1 MPHHSPPPDLNGLSE
16 AEAARRLAELGPNRL
31 SERRTRRLP
40 QIVLEALKEPMFL
53 LLFAAVAL
61 YFALGDT
68 GEAAFL
74 FAGAMASVGLMIL
87 QETRSERALAA
98 LRKLAEPTARVL
110 RDGVERRVPAA
121 EIVPGDV
128 LLVAEGGRAPADA
141 VLRAG
146 DVLTVDESMLTG
158 EAAPVVKRPAAEG
171 EPDDPPGT
179 ADSACLFA
187 GTLVVRGQ
195 GVAVVTRTGRA
206 TRMGEIGASLMTLQE
221 GPTPLQQATRRV
233 VRTLGLFAVVVAL
246 GVLLIQGLV
255 RQDWVAGALGALTVG
270 IALIPEEFPMVLAVF
285 LALGGWRLAQKNVL
299 VRRSAA
305 IETLGAISVLCV
317 DKTGTL
323 TRNHM
328 RLAALWRDGR
338 EWDCA
343 PGAPADPA
351 ARELLRTTL
360 LASAV
365 HGSDPMDNAVHELV
379 GGLWTHEAPPLRSY
393 PLRPDRLA
401 FIQAWPE
408 GEGEGT
414 GVLLAA
420 KGAPEA
426 VFDLCGLKG
435 PARKDMERAVAELAA
450 RGLRVLGVAAL
461 RRDHDGDRE
470 PPGGG
475 FAFHGLAAFDD
486 PVREEA
492 PAAVAAAQAA
502 GVRVVMITGDY
513 PDTGLAIARRA
524 GIDVSGGALTGAE
537 VAGLSPTALAEA
549 VRGVSVFA
557 RISPDQK
564 LRLVEALRADG
575 ELVGMFG
582 DGVNDAPALETAHV
596 GVAMGQ
602 RGTDVAREAADLVLL
617 DDRFASIVPGI
628 AEGRRIFANLRVAL
642 AYLVVVHVPMAGLAL
657 LPLMFGLSPVLFPMQ
672 VVLLELVIDPMC
684 ALVFESRP
692 AARGVMS
699 HPPRRADEPLF
710 GSRGMLVSAMQ
721 GLGLLAAVFGLH
733 LFLLSAGVPE
743 GAARAAGLISLVAGN
758 LGVAGVL
765 SIAPGAGRSP
775 AQRLAFA
782 GIAVLASA
790 TLAAGVAV
798 PWLARL
804 FQFETPEPLVA
815 LAALAT
821 GLAAGLVMGVAALL
835 HEGRFI
841 RRAAT

>member
-1 MPHHSPPPDLNGLSE
+1 MPHRSPHPDLNGLSE
-16 AEAARRLAELGPNRL
+16 AEAARRLAEHGPNRL
-31 SERRTRRLP
+31 SERRTRRLWR
-40 QIVLEALKEPMFL
+40 IVLDAFREPMFL

-61 YFALGDT
+61 YFALGDM
-68 GEAAFL
+68 GEALFL
-74 FAGAMASVGLMIL
+74 LAGSAATVGLMIL
-87 QETRSERALAA
+87 QEARSERALAA
-98 LRKLAEPTARVL
+98 LRKLAEPTARVM
-110 RDGVERRVPAA
+110 RDGVERRIPAA
-121 EIVPGDV
+121 GIVPGDV

-146 DVLTVDESMLTG
+146 DVLTVDESILTG
-158 EAAPVVKRPAAEG
+158 EAAPVVKHPAADG
-171 EPDDPPGT
+171 APDNPQGT

-187 GTLVVRGQ
+187 GTLIVRGQ
-195 GVAVVTRTGRA
+195 GVAVVTRTGRT

-221 GPTPLQQATRRV
+221 SPTPLQQATRRV
-233 VRTLGLFAVVVAL
+233 VRTLGLFAVLVAV
-246 GVLLIQGLV
+246 GVLLIQGLA

-338 EWDCA
+338 EWNCA
-343 PGAPADPA
+343 AGAPADRT
-351 ARELLRTTL
+351 ARELLHVTL

-365 HGSDPMDNAVHELV
+365 HGMDPMDNAVHELA
-379 GGLWTHEAPPLRSY
+379 GDLWAHEASPLRSY

-401 FIQAWPE
+401 FIQAWQE
-408 GEGEGT
+408 AE
-414 GVLLAA
+414 GVLFAA

-435 PARKDMERAVAELAA
+435 AARTHLERAVADLAA
-450 RGLRVLGVAAL
+450 RGLRVLGVASN
-461 RRDHDGDRE
+461 RCDHDGGRE
-470 PPGGG
+470 PPDGG
-475 FAFHGLAAFDD
+475 FAFEGLAAFED
-486 PVREEA
+486 PVREEVPVA
-492 PAAVAAAQAA
+492 LAAAQAA

-513 PDTGLAIARRA
+513 PDTGLAIAGRA
-524 GIDVSGGALTGAE
+524 GIDVTGGALSGAE
-537 VAGLSPTALAEA
+537 VAALSPAALAEA
-549 VRGVSVFA
+549 VRNVSVFA

-564 LRLVEALRADG
+564 LRLVEAFRANG

-582 DGVNDAPALETAHV
+582 DGVNDAPALEAAHV
-596 GVAMGQ
+596 GVAMGR

-657 LPLMFGLSPVLFPMQ
+657 LPLLFGLSPVLFPMQ

-684 ALVFESRP
+684 ALVFEGRP
-692 AARGVMS
+692 AARGAMR
-699 HPPRRADEPLF
+699 HPPRRADAPLF
-710 GSRGMLVSAMQ
+710 GARSLLVSAAQ
-721 GLGLLAAVFGLH
+721 GAGLLGAVFGLH

-782 GIAVLASA
+782 GIAVLAA
-790 TLAAGVAV
+790 TTLAAGVAV

-804 FQFETPEPLVA
+804 FQFETPTPLVA
-815 LAALAT
+815 LAALAA
-821 GLAAGLVMGVAALL
+821 GLAAGLAMGMAALL
-835 HEGRFI
+835 HEGRFV
-841 RRAAT
+841 RRATT

>member
-1 MPHHSPPPDLNGLSE
+1 MTSHRSPTPDLNGLTE
-16 AEAARRLAELGPNRL
+16 AEAARRLAAHGPNRL

-40 QIVLEALKEPMFL
+40 QIVLEAFREPMFL

-74 FAGAMASVGLMIL
+74 FAGALASVGLMVM
-87 QETRSERALAA
+87 QEARSERALAA
-98 LRKLAEPTARVL
+98 LRRLAEPTARVV
-110 RDGVERRVPAA
+110 RDGVERRIPAA

-128 LLVAEGGRAPADA
+128 LLVGEGGRAPADA

-146 DVLTVDESMLTG
+146 DVLTVDESILTG
-158 EAAPVVKRPAAEG
+158 EAAPVVKRPAPDGA
-171 EPDDPPGT
+171 PDDPPGT
-179 ADSACLFA
+179 AESPCLFA
-187 GTLVVRGQ
+187 GALIVRGQ
-195 GVAVVTRTGRA
+195 GVAIVTRTGRA

-233 VRTLGLFAVVVAL
+233 VRTLGGFAFLAAV
-246 GVLLIQGLV
+246 GVLLLQGLA

-270 IALIPEEFPMVLAVF
+270 IALIPEEFPMVVAVF

-305 IETLGAISVLCV
+305 IETLGAVSVLCV

-328 RLAALWRDGR
+328 RLAALWREGR

-343 PGAPADPA
+343 GGAPADPA

-365 HGSDPMDNAVHELV
+365 HGMDPMDNAVHELA
-379 GGLWTHEAPPLRSY
+379 GELWAHEVSPLRSY

-401 FIQAWPE
+401 FIQAWPD
-408 GEGEGT
+408 GEGA
-414 GVLLAA
+414 LFAA

-426 VFDLCGLKG
+426 VFDLCGLSG
-435 PARKDMERAVAELAA
+435 APREALERVVAGLAA

-461 RRDHDGDRE
+461 CRAHDGGQG
-470 PPGGG
+470 PPDGGYV
-475 FAFHGLAAFDD
+475 FQGLAAFDD

-492 PAAVAAAQAA
+492 PAAVAAAQVA

-537 VAGLSPTALAEA
+537 VAALSPAALAEA
-549 VRGVSVFA
+549 ARGVSVFA

-564 LRLVEALRADG
+564 LRLVDAFRSGG

-582 DGVNDAPALETAHV
+582 DGVNDAPALEAAHV

-602 RGTDVAREAADLVLL
+602 RGADVAREAADLVLL

-642 AYLVVVHVPMAGLAL
+642 AYLVMVHVPMAGLAL
-657 LPLMFGLSPVLFPMQ
+657 LPLLFGLSPILFPMQ

-684 ALVFESRP
+684 ALVFEGRP
-692 AARGVMS
+692 AARGAMS
-699 HPPRRADEPLF
+699 HPPRRADQPLF
-710 GSRGMLVSAMQ
+710 GGRGLLVSAMQ
-721 GLGLLAAVFGLH
+721 GAGLLAAVFGLH
-733 LFLLSAGVPE
+733 LVLISAGVSE
-743 GAARAAGLISLVAGN
+743 GAARAAGLVSLVAGN

-765 SIAPGAGRSP
+765 SVAPGSGRS
-775 AQRLAFA
+775 ATQRLAFA
-782 GIAVLASA
+782 AITLLASA
-790 TLAAGVAV
+790 TLAAAV
-798 PWLARL
+798 TAPWLARL
-804 FQFETPEPLVA
+804 FQFETPAPLVV

-821 GLAAGLVMGVAALL
+821 GLSAGLAMGVAALL
-835 HEGRFI
+835 HEGRFV
-841 RRAAT
+841 RRTAT